1 MSVFLMNILLLI
13 LDISCTIPIFGKIMD
28 STLSLALLRDAMVVL
43 LTKTHHN
50 HGPCL
55 LRALHGDLHVQHH
68 HTVANNVIQ
77 ITSTLTL
84 GILKL

>member
-28 STLSLALLRDAMVVL
+28 SPLSPALLRDAMVVL

-55 LRALHGDLHVQHH
+55 LWALHGNQHD
-68 HTVANNVIQ
+68 
-77 ITSTLTL
+77 
-84 GILKL
+84 

>member
-1 MSVFLMNILLLI
+1 MFLINILFLI
-13 LDISCTIPIFGKIMD
+13 RDISHNVPTFGKIMD
-28 STLSLALLRDAMVVL
+28 SPLSLALLRDAMVVL